1 MKTDQTLRYY
11 DRELS
16 WLSFNKLVLE
26 QVKDKSLPIFERI
39 KFLAIYSS
47 NLDEFYRVRVAYY
60 RSIHDLPK
68 ENILD
73 LDFSPEEV
81 LKNIKKEVA
90 VQHQEYEDEFYKSII
105 PELEE
110 IGILFYNKHT
120 LRKEHKEFIDEYFFK
135 QVLPEIQ
142 PVLLSSSGA
151 VMSFLKDNEIYL
163 AIKMWRK
170 NRPGYRRPNYAVIQ
184 VPSHT
189 LGRFVTLP
197 HYNGKHFIM
206 FIEDLIRQHL
216 PTIFP
221 GYKIES
227 SFSIKLSRNAD
238 LMIEDEFSGDLLT
251 KLKKS
256 LQQRKTGFPA
266 RFMYDKK
273 MPSDL
278 IEVLKLAFNITDS
291 DFVPVGR
298 YLGLSDF
305 FTFSNPLAP
314 KYELEPLKQLRHPI
328 FDKYDSIFDAV
339 EEYDILLHFPY
350 HTYDYVLRFFS
361 EAAID
366 PDVEEIKTTQY
377 RVATNSAI
385 VNALIT
391 AARNGKD
398 VTVFVEVKA
407 RFDEEMNINFADKMK
422 SAGINVISS
431 IPGLKVHAK
440 SAIVTKRSGKNKG
453 IKKTYAFVSTG
464 NFNEKTAKQYSDQGF
479 FTSNQE
485 IISDLKK
492 LFVYLEAP
500 VEKYKFTTILVP
512 RFNMIKEFRKKA
524 EREIQHAKQG
534 KKAYIIMK
542 MNGLGD
548 KEMIDI
554 LYESSEKNVKVDLIV
569 RGICRLRPGL
579 PFSENIQI
587 TRIVDRFLEHSRI
600 FAFYND
606 GDWDVFISSSD
617 LLERN
622 IRRRIETTIPIYN
635 KKIKKELI
643 EILKIQLKD
652 NTKAKFL
659 DENTNNIDK
668 KKSSGGIYRAQI
680 DTYLY
685 LEKKSLMGG

>member
-1 MKTDQTLRYY
+1 
-11 DRELS
+11 
-16 WLSFNKLVLE
+16 
-26 QVKDKSLPIFERI
+26 
-39 KFLAIYSS
+39 
-47 NLDEFYRVRVAYY
+47 
-60 RSIHDLPK
+60 
-68 ENILD
+68 
-73 LDFSPEEV
+73 
-81 LKNIKKEVA
+81 
-90 VQHQEYEDEFYKSII
+90 
-105 PELEE
+105 
-110 IGILFYNKHT
+110 
-120 LRKEHKEFIDEYFFK
+120 
-135 QVLPEIQ
+135 
-142 PVLLSSSGA
+142 
-151 VMSFLKDNEIYL
+151 
-163 AIKMWRK
+163 
-170 NRPGYRRPNYAVIQ
+170 

-197 HYNGKHFIM
+197 KYNGKHFIM

-216 PTIFP
+216 HTIFP

-256 LQQRKTGFPA
+256 LQHRKTGIPA

-278 IEVLKLAFNITDS
+278 IEVLKLAFNITES
-291 DFVPVGR
+291 DFVSVGK

-305 FTFSNPLAP
+305 CNFPNPLTP
-314 KYELEPLKQLRHPI
+314 RYELEPLKQLRHPV
-328 FDKYDSIFDAV
+328 FDKFDSIFEAV
-339 EEYDILLHFPY
+339 EEHDILLHFPY
-350 HTYDYVLRFFS
+350 HTFDYVLRFFS

-366 PDVEEIKTTQY
+366 PDVEVIKTTQY

-391 AARNGKD
+391 AARNGKE

-407 RFDEEMNINFADKMK
+407 RFDEEMNINFADKMR

-440 SAIVTKRSGKNKG
+440 AAIVTRRGNKKKG

-464 NFNEKTAKQYSDQGF
+464 NFNEKTAKQYSDHGF
-479 FTSNQE
+479 FTTNTD
-485 IISDLKK
+485 IINDIEK
-492 LFVYLEAP
+492 LFLYFEAP
-500 VEKYKFTTILVP
+500 VDKYKFTSILVP
-512 RFNMIKEFRKKA
+512 RYNMIKEFKKKA
-524 EREIQHAKQG
+524 EREIANAKMG
-534 KKAYIIMK
+534 KKGYIIMK

-554 LYESSEKNVKVDLIV
+554 LYEAGEKNVKIDLIV
-569 RGICRLRPGL
+569 RGICRLRPCL

-600 FAFYND
+600 YAFYND
-606 GDWDVFISSSD
+606 GDWDVYISSSD
-617 LLERN
+617 LMERN
-622 IRRRIETTIPIYN
+622 IRRRIETTIPIYH
-635 KKIKKELI
+635 KKLRKEII

-659 DENTNNIDK
+659 DHNINNIDK
-668 KKSSGGIYRAQI
+668 KRSTSGISYCAQI
-680 DTYLY
+680 DTYLF
-685 LEKKSLMGG
+685 LEKKSLMGTVN